1 MNNPTSLRPHSL
13 APRLADA
20 ARGTPVVKAF
30 FRLSI
35 AGLAALGLFL
45 ALTAGT
51 ALAAKADT
59 KAFNVYFA
67 GQSAKIYEHLL
78 KVTDYYASLT
88 KEGNAERIKDVLA
101 LRASLSACWELF
113 LNAGDMVYIYDLL
126 DPACGEDVSRVG
138 GLLKNG
144 LGVIAGKLE
153 KELQWM
159 GLVEKNVADVPI
171 SLTLGQARKDIAAAA
186 AYFRQ
191 AATGFESPASG
202 ETRQPVRQ

>member
-1 MNNPTSLRPHSL
+1 MNNPTSPRAPSL
-13 APRLADA
+13 APRLAA
-20 ARGTPVVKAF
+20 AVAGKSFRAS
-30 FRLSI
+30 FRLSV
-35 AGLAALGLFL
+35 ATLAAVGLFW
-45 ALTAGT
+45 ALTAGP

-67 GQSAKIYEHLL
+67 GQSAKIYDHLL
-78 KVTDYYASLT
+78 KVTDYYASLV
-88 KEGNAERIKDVLA
+88 KEGNAERVKDVLA

-126 DPACGEDVSRVG
+126 DPACGENVSRVG

-159 GLVEKNVADVPI
+159 GLVEKNVADLPV
-171 SLTLGQARKDIAAAA
+171 SLELGQARKDIAAAA

-191 AATGFESPASG
+191 AATGFESPAG
-202 ETRQPVRQ
+202 AETRQPVRQ